1 MLKKF
6 ARVIKEI
13 YAADME
19 YAEKIGRHNWIE
31 L

>member
-1 MLKKF
+1 MLRRF
-6 ARVIKEI
+6 VRVMKEI

-19 YAEKIGRHNWIE
+19 YAENIGRNKWIE